1 MRLTQQPT
9 TLLARRALLRAAAAL
24 IASQGWL
31 PAWADSPT
39 MPALT
44 NVQTRGFSLQVP
56 SSYYQQ
62 KSRARVST
70 YDDTLF
76 VAADTKA
83 DDQRVR
89 QSPASAQPRS
99 SLTLEIPSRSPR
111 QSRQMDRP
119 SFESSAGQT
128 RSPLSSRVGAT
139 MTRRA

>member
-1 MRLTQQPT
+1 MVKVFRLLRMGFSSMRLTQQPT

-62 KSRARVST
+62 KSRARVSE
-70 YDDTLF
+70 Y
-76 VAADTKA
+76 
-83 DDQRVR
+83 VR
-89 QSPASAQPRS
+89 RHALRGGGLRRRTISECG
-99 SLTLEIPSRSPR
+99 SLPR
-111 QSRQMDRP
+111 Q
-119 SFESSAGQT
+119 
-128 RSPLSSRVGAT
+128 RSLAPH
-139 MTRRA
+139 